1 LHLKI
6 QWSIY
11 TIIFN
16 IHKFYLQPT
25 QCIFSGSQ
33 NKLRLFSH
41 TTSFCYFL
49 LFAICTK
56 CPLHGRNSVCKI
68 TEVNLNLRRSQMPRG
83 LSRTSAAVRLL
94 RLWVGIAPEHG
105 RLSVVS
111 RVVRWR
117 SLRRA
122 DHLSREVLPT
132 VVRRYVRARNLV
144 NEKDLARRVLL
155 RQKETSKF

>member
-1 LHLKI
+1 
-6 QWSIY
+6 
-11 TIIFN
+11 
-16 IHKFYLQPT
+16 
-25 QCIFSGSQ
+25 
-33 NKLRLFSH
+33 
-41 TTSFCYFL
+41 
-49 LFAICTK
+49 
-56 CPLHGRNSVCKI
+56 
-68 TEVNLNLRRSQMPRG
+68 MPRG
-83 LSRTSAAVRLL
+83 LSRTSATVRLL